1 MVLIKDLDAAQRT
14 DDRALFA
21 PLREHRNAVETW
33 PLLRGE
39 QPKPLP
45 AGCDGQGRYA
55 TRRVDTAGMAP
66 GECCTE
72 MGADTDDAD
81 QRIPGAGA
89 VVVPAV
95 VAFALACAALVAFL
109 GGKL

>member
-1 MVLIKDLDAAQRT
+1 MNNT
-14 DDRALFA
+14 EERALFA

-33 PLLRGE
+33 PLLRNE
-39 QPKPLP
+39 KPMP
-45 AGCDGQGRYA
+45 SGCDQQGRYV

-81 QRIPGAGA
+81 DRYAGAGA

-95 VAFALACAALVAFL
+95 VAFALACAALLAFL

>member
-1 MVLIKDLDAAQRT
+1 MQQITDLDTAQRT
-14 DDRALFA
+14 DDRALYL

-39 QPKPLP
+39 KPLP
-45 AGCDGQGRYA
+45 AGCDQQGRYV
-55 TRRVDTAGMAP
+55 TRRVDTAGMGPA
-66 GECCTE
+66 ECCTE
-72 MGADTDDAD
+72 MGADNEDAD
-81 QRIPGAGA
+81 DRFAGAGA